1 MKWTDEYWP
10 LLLQMYLQKPV
21 GIKPMYS
28 RPLVALALELHIHPS
43 VLYKKQCEL
52 SGVPSPSVSRMW
64 KKYGSNPRKLNRVV
78 QMIRD
83 MKGFCHEEEFYR
95 GVAMNETFEQMF
107 QPIKDHERITPIM
120 LILLLDLYYRLTP
133 ATMVADT
140 PEVMTLSKTMGI
152 RVDDAVDILTAFQYC
167 DPYLHREGAKDSCLM
182 EACRKVWG
190 EYGNIDPNELM
201 AQAEQLRHYFG

>member
-83 MKGFCHEEEFYR
+83 MKGFCHEEEF
-95 GVAMNETFEQMF
+95 
-107 QPIKDHERITPIM
+107 
-120 LILLLDLYYRLTP
+120 
-133 ATMVADT
+133 
-140 PEVMTLSKTMGI
+140 
-152 RVDDAVDILTAFQYC
+152 
-167 DPYLHREGAKDSCLM
+167 
-182 EACRKVWG
+182 
-190 EYGNIDPNELM
+190 
-201 AQAEQLRHYFG
+201 